1 MAMASRVE
9 AEAAAENGGRA
20 PMAEINI
27 TPLIDV
33 MLVLLI
39 IFMIS
44 VPLVTYRM
52 QIDVP
57 QTGPKPLVKVDDVV
71 VRIDDDNTILWA
83 DQPMNMRQID
93 YQLRQASRQDP
104 QPRLVISAGDQSR
117 YQVLA
122 EVMAKAKNADLR
134 SVGFERS
141 PH

>member
-1 MAMASRVE
+1 MGMSV
-9 AEAAAENGGRA
+9 GGGGGDGGAA
-20 PMAEINI
+20 PMASINV
-27 TPLIDV
+27 TPLVDV